1 MRNLTI
7 VKPKQPA
14 VAWAVLLAAVSVACG
29 TTEAPG
35 KIPDVKP
42 SFETST
48 LPQEPVPQNLTEALD
63 TLDRASSGALL
74 LKMRNGEENVT
85 GELHDGLG
93 LWIRNNWDLY
103 DKGALYQD
111 LATLGLQ
118 YPDDMSD
125 LVLKSWWRRMHG
137 RPLDVAG
144 QVKVAQES
152 NRVLANPPPAPPP
165 VHRPSPAA

>member
-14 VAWAVLLAAVSVACG
+14 VAWAVLLAVPVSVACG

-35 KIPDVKP
+35 EIPDVKP

-48 LPQEPVPQNLTEALD
+48 LLQEPVPQNLTEALD

-85 GELHDGLG
+85 
-93 LWIRNNWDLY
+93 
-103 DKGALYQD
+103 
-111 LATLGLQ
+111 
-118 YPDDMSD
+118 S
-125 LVLKSWWRRMHG
+125 
-137 RPLDVAG
+137 
-144 QVKVAQES
+144 
-152 NRVLANPPPAPPP
+152 PPGFAKRWKPA
-165 VHRPSPAA
+165 SPALQPDSRGDSGKVGR

>member
-1 MRNLTI
+1 MGNLTI
-7 VKPKQPA
+7 VKPRRPT
-14 VAWAVLLAAVSVACG
+14 VAWAVLLAVPVAVSVACG
-29 TTEAPG
+29 TTDAPG
-35 KIPDVKP
+35 ALPDVKP

-48 LPQEPVPQNLTEALD
+48 LPREPVPDNLAEALD

-74 LKMRNGEENVT
+74 LQMRNGEENVT
-85 GELHDGLG
+85 FELHDGLG
-93 LWIRNNWDLY
+93 LWIRNNWGLY

-118 YPDDMSD
+118 YPDDMSA

-144 QVKVAQES
+144 QVKATQET
-152 NRVLANPPPAPPP
+152 NRVLAAPPPAPPP
-165 VHRPSPAA
+165 VDRR